1 MLAKIATMIIL
12 SAMSANTRTDT
23 ANVVNV
29 QWYPNETVSVI
40 ETSDGNIWE
49 IGDELNPESQYVVT
63 FNTNG
68 TVDKT
73 DDMVI
78 SVKEVK

>member
-1 MLAKIATMIIL
+1 MLVKISVTIIL
-12 SAMSANTRTDT
+12 SMFRTET
-23 ANVVNV
+23 ANVVNT
-29 QWYPNETVSVI
+29 YETDNNTVSVI

-49 IGDELNPESQYVVT
+49 VGDELSAGKTYSVT

-68 TVDKT
+68 TETVL

-78 SVKEVK
+78 SVKECE

>member
-1 MLAKIATMIIL
+1 MLVKISIAIVL
-12 SAMSANTRTDT
+12 SMFRTET
-23 ANVVNV
+23 ANVVSTYETDN
-29 QWYPNETVSVI
+29 NTVSVI

-49 IGDELNPESQYVVT
+49 VGDELNHESQYLVA
-63 FNTNG
+63 FDTNG
-68 TVDKT
+68 TLDKT

>member
-1 MLAKIATMIIL
+1 MFIKISVAIVL
-12 SAMSANTRTDT
+12 SMFRTET
-23 ANVVNV
+23 ANVVSTYETDN
-29 QWYPNETVSVI
+29 NTVSVI

-49 IGDELNPESQYVVT
+49 IGDELDSTKTYSVT
-63 FNTNG
+63 FDTNG
-68 TVDKT
+68 TETVL

>member
-1 MLAKIATMIIL
+1 MLVKISIAIVL
-12 SAMSANTRTDT
+12 SMFRTET
-23 ANVVNV
+23 ANVVST
-29 QWYPNETVSVI
+29 YETDNQTVPVI

-49 IGDELNPESQYVVT
+49 IGDELSAGKTYTVT
-63 FNTNG
+63 FDTNG
-68 TVDKT
+68 TQDKT

>member
-1 MLAKIATMIIL
+1 MLVKVSVAIIL
-12 SAMSANTRTDT
+12 SMFRTET
-23 ANVVNV
+23 ANVVSTYETDNNV
-29 QWYPNETVSVI
+29 VSVI

-49 IGDELNPESQYVVT
+49 IGDELDSAKSYTVT
-63 FNTNG
+63 FDTNG
-68 TVDKT
+68 TPNVT

>member
-1 MLAKIATMIIL
+1 MKIAMMIIL
-12 SAMSANTRTDT
+12 ATLTRTDT
-23 ANVVNV
+23 ANVVSTYETDN
-29 QWYPNETVSVI
+29 NTVSVI

-49 IGDELNPESQYVVT
+49 VGDELDSAKSYTVT
-63 FNTNG
+63 FDTNG
-68 TVDKT
+68 TPNVT

>member
-1 MLAKIATMIIL
+1 MLVKISIAIVL
-12 SAMSANTRTDT
+12 SMFRTDT
-23 ANVVNV
+23 ANVVSTYETDN
-29 QWYPNETVSVI
+29 NTVSVI

-49 IGDELNPESQYVVT
+49 VGDELSAGKTYSVT
-63 FNTNG
+63 FDTNG
-68 TVDKT
+68 TLDKV

>member
-1 MLAKIATMIIL
+1 MKIAIMIIL
-12 SAMSANTRTDT
+12 ATLTRTDT
-23 ANVVNV
+23 ANVVSTYETDN
-29 QWYPNETVSVI
+29 QTVSVI

-49 IGDELNPESQYVVT
+49 VGDELDSAKSYTVT
-63 FNTNG
+63 FDTNG
-68 TVDKT
+68 TLDNT

>member
-1 MLAKIATMIIL
+1 MFIKVSVAVIL
-12 SAMSANTRTDT
+12 SMLRTET
-23 ANVVNV
+23 ANVVSTYETDN
-29 QWYPNETVSVI
+29 NTVSVI

-49 IGDELNPESQYVVT
+49 IGDELSVGKTYAVT

-68 TVDKT
+68 TETVL

-78 SVKEVK
+78 SVKECE

>member
-1 MLAKIATMIIL
+1 MKAPTTYQRDAASVNSTYEVDN
-12 SAMSANTRTDT
+12 NTI
-23 ANVVNV
+23 
-29 QWYPNETVSVI
+29 SVI

-49 IGDELNPESQYVVT
+49 VGDELNHESQYMVT

-68 TVDKT
+68 TLDKT

>member
-1 MLAKIATMIIL
+1 MLKISIAIL
-12 SAMSANTRTDT
+12 LTAISATRTDT
-23 ANVVNV
+23 ANVVSTYETDNNV
-29 QWYPNETVSVI
+29 VSVI

-49 IGDELNPESQYVVT
+49 IGDALSAGNTYSVT
-63 FNTNG
+63 FDTNG
-68 TVDKT
+68 TLDKT

>member
-1 MLAKIATMIIL
+1 MLVKISIAIVL
-12 SAMSANTRTDT
+12 SMFRTET
-23 ANVVNV
+23 ANVVSTYETDNNV
-29 QWYPNETVSVI
+29 VSVI

-49 IGDELNPESQYVVT
+49 IGDELSAGKSYTVT
-63 FNTNG
+63 FDTNG
-68 TVDKT
+68 TLDKT

>member
-1 MLAKIATMIIL
+1 MLKISIAILLATL
-12 SAMSANTRTDT
+12 PATRTDV
-23 ANVVNV
+23 ASVNSTYEV
-29 QWYPNETVSVI
+29 DNNTISVI

-49 IGDELNPESQYVVT
+49 VGDELNHESQYMVT

-68 TVDKT
+68 TLDKT

>member
-1 MLAKIATMIIL
+1 MLVKVSVAIIL
-12 SAMSANTRTDT
+12 SMFRTET
-23 ANVVNV
+23 ANVVSTYETDN
-29 QWYPNETVSVI
+29 NTVSVI

-49 IGDELNPESQYVVT
+49 IGDELDSAKSYTVT
-63 FNTNG
+63 FDTNG
-68 TVDKT
+68 TLDKT

>member
-1 MLAKIATMIIL
+1 MLVKISIAIVFSMF
-12 SAMSANTRTDT
+12 RTET
-23 ANVVNV
+23 ANVVSTYETDN
-29 QWYPNETVSVI
+29 QTVSVI

-49 IGDELNPESQYVVT
+49 IGDELSAGKTYSVT

-68 TVDKT
+68 TLDKT

-78 SVKEVK
+78 SVKECE

>member
-1 MLAKIATMIIL
+1 MLVKISIAIVL
-12 SAMSANTRTDT
+12 SMFRTDT
-23 ANVVNV
+23 AHVVSTYETDNNV
-29 QWYPNETVSVI
+29 VSVI

-49 IGDELNPESQYVVT
+49 IGDELNAGTTYSVT
-63 FNTNG
+63 FDTNG
-68 TVDKT
+68 TETVL